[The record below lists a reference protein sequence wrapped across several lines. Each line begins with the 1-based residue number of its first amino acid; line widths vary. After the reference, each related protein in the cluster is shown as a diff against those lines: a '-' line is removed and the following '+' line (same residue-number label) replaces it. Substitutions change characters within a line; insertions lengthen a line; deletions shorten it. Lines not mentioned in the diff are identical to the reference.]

1 MDSKVVSQS
10 VNGAVI
16 IRRATPEDAVALSE
30 FGAHTFFESFAVDN
44 TVEDMQAHL
53 ATAWAPE
60 LQRAELLDPAFE
72 TFLACDEY
80 GAFAGF
86 AQLHAGPAPDCVRSE
101 HTIELLRFYVDKPWH
116 GRGLARDLM
125 NVAMN
130 RAREQGARTMWLG
143 VWERN
148 ERAKAFYRKCGFERV
163 GAKIFVV
170 GSDPQTDDVML
181 CLL

>member
-1 MDSKVVSQS
+1 MDDKVVSQATD
-10 VNGAVI
+10 GAVV
-16 IRRATPEDAVALSE
+16 IRRATLEDAVALSE
-30 FGAHTFFESFAVDN
+30 FGAHTFFESFAADN
-44 TVEDMQAHL
+44 TADDMQTHL
-53 ATAWAPE
+53 ATAWAPA

-72 TFLACDEY
+72 TFLACDRS
-80 GAFAGF
+80 GALAGF
-86 AQLHAGPAPDCVRSE
+86 AQLRAGPPPGCVRSE
-101 HTIELLRFYVDKPWH
+101 NTIELLRFYVDKPWH

-130 RAREQGARTMWLG
+130 RARQQGARALWLG